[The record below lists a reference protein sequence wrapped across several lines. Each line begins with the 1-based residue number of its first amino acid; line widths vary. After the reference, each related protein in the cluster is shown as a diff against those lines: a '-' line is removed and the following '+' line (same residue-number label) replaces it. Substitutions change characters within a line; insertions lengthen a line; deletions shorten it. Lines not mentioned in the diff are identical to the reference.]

1 MNTLKGNWNEIKGK
15 MKQQWGKLTD
25 DDFTRIE
32 GNVDEVVGRIQ
43 QAYGYTKE
51 KAISEFNAFKEN
63 TLSKL
68 DKKADTAGRETREAA
83 ARKM

>member
-1 MNTLKGNWNEIKGK
+1 MNSLKGNWTEIKGK

-51 KAISEFNAFKEN
+51 KAISEFNTFKEN
-63 TLSKL
+63 TLSKM
-68 DKKADTAGRETREAA
+68 DKAADNAGRDTRDAA
-83 ARKM
+83 KRKV

>member
-1 MNTLKGNWNEIKGK
+1 MNALKGNWNEIKGK

-25 DDFTRIE
+25 DDFRRIE

-51 KAISEFNAFKEN
+51 KAISEFNAFKESALN
-63 TLSKL
+63 KM
-68 DKKADTAGRETREAA
+68 DKKADVAGRNTRNAA
-83 ARKM
+83 KD